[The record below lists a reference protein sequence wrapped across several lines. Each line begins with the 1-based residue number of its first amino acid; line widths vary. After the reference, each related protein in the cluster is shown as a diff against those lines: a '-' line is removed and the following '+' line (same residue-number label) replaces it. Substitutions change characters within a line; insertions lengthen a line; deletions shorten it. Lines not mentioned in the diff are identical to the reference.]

1 MKAFATTNPL
11 QAFTS
16 HARMN
21 LPQLL
26 PATYIDQ
33 VESLQRLVSELESE
47 PLLAVDTESNSLHAY
62 RERVCLI
69 QISSRDRD
77 YIVDPLAIADMTP
90 LKTLFANPAIEKIFH
105 AAEYDLMCLQRDFG
119 IRVNNLFDTMIAAR
133 ICGYK
138 QVGLNNLLA
147 QHLGI
152 QLDKSHQRDDWGQ
165 RPLPQD
171 SLRYAQM
178 DTHYLPDLRD
188 LLSHELGANGHL
200 AEAEETFV
208 EISLNTPPHD
218 GRSFD
223 PDGFWKIGM
232 PNQLHHAEMAVLREL
247 YLLREEIAEERDTPP
262 FKVFSN
268 KTLIDLARAMPVTS
282 GDMVGLDGMSPA
294 QIRRYSRRITD
305 AIRRGRRATLPAP
318 PSHRPPPQD
327 LTDRYMVLHAWR
339 KDKATSRG
347 VESDVIISKQALWD
361 LADKLP
367 TTLEALETIPSIGPW
382 RLQTYGEELLG
393 VLRKLHRNNG
403 Q

>member
-1 MKAFATTNPL
+1 MTLPL
-11 QAFTS
+11 L
-16 HARMN
+16 H
-21 LPQLL
+21 

-33 VESLQRLVSELESE
+33 VDSLQRLVAELEDE
-47 PLLAVDTESNSLHAY
+47 PLLGIDTESNSLHAY

-90 LKTLFANPAIEKIFH
+90 LKTLFADPNIEKVFH

-119 IRVNNLFDTMIAAR
+119 IRITNLFDTMIAAR

-147 QHLGI
+147 QHLGV

-165 RPLPQD
+165 RPLPED

-178 DTHYLPDLRD
+178 DTHYLPHLRD
-188 LLSHELGANGHL
+188 MLRAELESHGHL

-208 EISLNTPPHD
+208 EISLNTPAHD

-232 PNQLHHAEMAVLREL
+232 PNQLHPSEMAVLREL

-268 KTLIDLARAMPVTS
+268 KTLVDLARTMPTTS
-282 GDMVGLDGMSPA
+282 GEMVGIDGMSPA
-294 QIRRYSRRITD
+294 QIRRYNRHITD
-305 AIRRGRRATLPAP
+305 AIRRGRRATLPTP
-318 PSHRPPPQD
+318 PSHRPPPQEV
-327 LTDRYMVLHAWR
+327 TDRYLVLHAWR
-339 KDKATSRG
+339 KDKATARG

-361 LADKLP
+361 LADKVP
-367 TTLEALETIPSIGPW
+367 TTMEALEAIPSIGPW
-382 RLQTYGEELLG
+382 RLQTYGEELLV
-393 VLRKLHRNNG
+393 VLRKLNG
-403 Q
+403 KHQSL